1 MRIGIPKISIRKIFD
16 TRFLASLFVVVM
28 CIQFVLLEGN
38 GISPVKVALMGLS
51 VLIFF
56 LKVPYFSKALIW
68 GLLYWSVCY
77 FGASFQDYMRFS
89 TIGYLGMF
97 VISYAVYYNLVHTG
111 AFSLAYFI
119 RLLRGLIVAYGVVLV
134 LQQIAM
140 LMGIRSFP
148 PINLQNQFFL
158 SLTKLPS
165 LSMEPSHSARLLTV
179 MMLGYLRCLELQNG
193 GIRVTVKALFEPE
206 HRWVTILF
214 LWAMLTMGS
223 GTAFIGLGLLCL
235 YFIRWQTAFYIIPVL
250 AVILFAGQALEIKQ
264 LDRALRVTKA
274 TMTGDIKEI
283 QAEDGSAASRIIP
296 IVNTLRMDLTEKETW
311 LGKGTSS
318 YEKATTGWMR
328 TTDKIAIVEQ
338 YGLIALI
345 LSLLLVYSCMIRS
358 FFCLETLVFLIL
370 FGMSLTNIYYVWGG
384 MMIFT
389 AVRYFQQK
397 SEKGIL
403 VINDELYEK
412 D

>member
-28 CIQFVLLEGN
+28 CIQFVPLEGY
-38 GISPVKVALMGLS
+38 GISPIKVGLMGFS

-68 GLLYWSVCY
+68 GLLYWSVCF
-77 FGASFQDYMRFS
+77 FGATFQDYMRFS

-97 VISYAVYYNLVHTG
+97 IISYAVYYNLLYTG
-111 AFSLAYFI
+111 AFSFAYFI
-119 RLLRGLIVAYGVVLV
+119 RLLKGLIVAYGIVLV
-134 LQQIAM
+134 LQQIAI
-140 LMGIRSFP
+140 LVGIRSFP

-165 LSMEPSHSARLLTV
+165 LSLEPSHSARLLTV
-179 MMLGYLRCLELQNG
+179 MMLGYLRCVELQNG
-193 GIRVTVKALFEPE
+193 GVRVTVRMLFEQE

-235 YFIRWQTAFYIIPVL
+235 YFIRWQTAVYMIPLLVGL
-250 AVILFAGQALEIKQ
+250 IYMGQMLEVKQ
-264 LDRALRVTKA
+264 LERAWRVTQA
-274 TMTGDIKEI
+274 TLTGDVEEI

-296 IVNTLRMDLTEKETW
+296 IVNTLRIDLTQKESW
-311 LGKGTSS
+311 FGKGTSS
-318 YEKATTGWMR
+318 YEQAATGWMR

-338 YGLIALI
+338 YGLLALI
-345 LSLLLVYSCMIRS
+345 VSLTLMYTCTIRRFLS
-358 FFCLETLVFLIL
+358 LETLAFLIL
-370 FGMSLTNIYYVWGG
+370 FGMSLGNIYYVWGA

-389 AVRYFQQK
+389 AVRYFQEQK
-397 SEKGIL
+397 VEK
-403 VINDELYEK
+403 K
-412 D
+412 

>member
-1 MRIGIPKISIRKIFD
+1 MKVSFRKMVGA
-16 TRFLASLFVVVM
+16 RFLASLFVVVM
-28 CIQFVLLEGN
+28 CIQFVPLEGY

-89 TIGYLGMF
+89 AIGYLGMF

-140 LMGIRSFP
+140 LVGIRSFGI
-148 PINLQNQFFL
+148 INLINQPFL

-165 LSMEPSHSARLLTV
+165 LSIEPSHSARLLTV

-264 LDRALRVTKA
+264 LDRALRVAKA
-274 TMTGDIKEI
+274 TMTLDVNKIEE
-283 QAEDGSAASRIIP
+283 ADGSAGVRIYP
-296 IVNTLRMDLTEKETW
+296 IINTLKMDLTDKETW
-311 LGKGTSS
+311 FGKGTSTAE
-318 YEKATTGWMR
+318 EKKTWWMKR
-328 TTDKIAIVEQ
+328 DTKLGIIEQ
-338 YGLIALI
+338 YGLIAFI
-345 LSLLLVYSCMIRS
+345 VSLMLAYSCMIRS

-370 FGMSLTNIYYVWGG
+370 FGMSLTNIYYVWGA
-384 MMIFT
+384 MMVFT